1 MIPRQQHLFEEHAK
15 AKAKAAGD
23 DEAMFMY
30 KNFYTALEYRL
41 PPTAGWGMG
50 THHIPVFLTDSIYFK
65 EVRLFPTMNPE
76 DKENAA
82 TADTLE
88 STTHGTSV

>member
-41 PPTAGWGMG
+41 PPTAGWAEAWE
-50 THHIPVFLTDSIYFK
+50 LT
-65 EVRLFPTMNPE
+65 
-76 DKENAA
+76 
-82 TADTLE
+82 E
-88 STTHGTSV
+88 SPCFSQTP

>member
-1 MIPRQQHLFEEHAK
+1 MRQWQLFKEQAK
-15 AKAKAAGD
+15 AKATGD
-23 DEAMFMY
+23 DEVMFRDEY
-30 KNFYTALEYRL
+30 FCTTLEYRL